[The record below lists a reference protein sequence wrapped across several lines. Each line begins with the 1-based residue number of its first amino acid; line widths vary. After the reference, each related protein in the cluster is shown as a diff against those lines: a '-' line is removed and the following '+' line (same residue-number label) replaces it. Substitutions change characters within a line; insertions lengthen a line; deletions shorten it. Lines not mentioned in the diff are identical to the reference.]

1 MAELKHLLSPIKIRG
16 LEIPNRTVMPPM
28 GTGLNNRDETVSEAN
43 LAYLKRMSSGGI
55 GLVIIEVLGVHPTGC
70 VGLGIHDDRFIP
82 GLKKAVDTVHESGA
96 KIAFQLHHAGREAAR
111 QLQKG
116 EAIAP
121 SAIPSRVYGVPAREM
136 TKADIE
142 ELIEAFGSAAKRAQA
157 AGADAVELH
166 AAHGY
171 FLMQFLSAISNQRE
185 DEYGGSFQNRA
196 RFVIEVIES
205 VRANVGPDFP
215 IFIRISTEEFI
226 KNGYV
231 VEDMQTI
238 VPDFVKAGVDVIH
251 ASIGTHGSP
260 GAVTQASPEYE
271 PGWTVGR
278 AMKIKEVVDIPVI
291 AVGRFTDPRLADE
304 VIGRGEA
311 DMVAFGRQ
319 QLADPDFIKKVKEG
333 RPEDIRAC
341 IACNQGCIER
351 LMLEPGSSVRCAI
364 NPETGQELI
373 YPRKPAEESKNVWV
387 IGAGPSGLTAASE
400 AARLGHKVTLFEKES
415 GIGGQIEYAS
425 KAPFKKIYWDWID
438 WLANQVKKAGVDIKL
453 NTEVTE
459 EMLKPGAADV
469 VILAVGGD
477 KIVPQ
482 IPGVDEALVC
492 DAWQAL
498 SGDVAPGKNVVV
510 VGGGLIGM
518 ETSDYLADKGSK
530 ITLVEMLESSPVTK
544 ASTHGYFLHR
554 RLRDAACQF
563 LFNAELKSIQ
573 PDSITISSG
582 GEETTISPIDQVV
595 MAVGMKPRE
604 TLKKW
609 LQESGIRHYIVGDA
623 VQVRRIVEATE
634 EGAKAAWSI

>member
-1 MAELKHLLSPIKIRG
+1 MATLKHLLSPITIRG

-28 GTGLNNRDETVSEAN
+28 GTGLSNRDETVSEAN
-43 LAYLKRMSSGGI
+43 LAYLKRMASGGI
-55 GLVIIEVLGVHPTGC
+55 GLVIPELVGVHPSGC
-70 VGLGIHDDRFIP
+70 VGLGIYDDRFIP
-82 GLKKAVDTVHESGA
+82 GLTKLVNVVHESGSKVA
-96 KIAFQLHHAGREAAR
+96 LQLHHAGREAAR

-136 TKADIE
+136 TKADIK
-142 ELIEAFGSAAKRAQA
+142 ELIEAFGSAAKRAQT

-171 FLMQFLSAISNQRE
+171 FLMQFLSALSNQRT

-196 RFVIEVIES
+196 RFLIEVIES

-215 IFIRISTEEFI
+215 ISIRISTEEFI

-238 VPDFVKAGVDVIH
+238 VPDFVKAGVDIIH

-278 AMKIKEVVDIPVI
+278 AMKIKEVVDVPVI

-304 VIGRGEA
+304 VVGRGEA

-333 RPEDIRAC
+333 RPEDIRSC

-364 NPETGQELI
+364 NPETGQELL
-373 YPRKPAEESKNVWV
+373 YPREPAAESKTVWV
-387 IGAGPSGLTAASE
+387 IGGGPAGLTAASE
-400 AARLGHKVTLFEKES
+400 AARLGHIVTLFEKES
-415 GIGGQIEYAS
+415 RIGGQIEYAS
-425 KAPFKKIYWDWID
+425 KAPYKQIYWDWID
-438 WLANQVKKAGVDIKL
+438 WLSKQVEKAGVDIRL
-453 NTEVTE
+453 NTEVTDE
-459 EMLKPGAADV
+459 ILESGAAEA

-477 KIVPQ
+477 KIVPP
-482 IPGVDEALVC
+482 IPGVDEAIVC
-492 DAWQAL
+492 DAWQVL
-498 SGDVAPGKNVVV
+498 SSEVSPGKNVVV

-518 ETSDYLADKGSK
+518 ETADYLADKGSQ

-554 RLRDAACQF
+554 RLRDASCRF

-573 PDSITISSG
+573 SDSITIKSG
-582 GEETTISPIDQVV
+582 GEETTISPVDQVV
-595 MAVGMKPRE
+595 MAVGMKSRDI
-604 TLKKW
+604 LKKR

-623 VQVRRIVEATE
+623 VQVRRIIEATE
-634 EGAKAAWSI
+634 EGAKAAWEI